1 MTIREIF
8 EKYKTVAVYGM
19 STNEAKPSHYV
30 PVHLI
35 NNGYNVIPINPVAT
49 EIAGRKAYKN
59 IMDIQEDIE
68 ILNVFRPSEQ
78 VLEVVK
84 EAIERKKQRGDID
97 LIWLQEGI
105 VNDEAKKLAE
115 DFGIEFIQDKCMLRE
130 HKNLW

>member
-19 STNEAKPSHYV
+19 STNEMKPSHYV

-35 NNGYNVIPINPVAT
+35 NNGYNIIPINPVAT
-49 EIAGRKAYKN
+49 EIVGRKVYKN
-59 IMDIQEDIE
+59 IMDIPEDIE
-68 ILNVFRPSEQ
+68 ILNVFRPSNQ
-78 VLEVVK
+78 VLEVVE

-115 DFGIEFIQDKCMLRE
+115 EYGIEFIQDKCMLRE
-130 HKNLW
+130 HKKL